1 MSAWS
6 LVRPIS
12 TEMKF
17 GAHVSIAGGIENAP
31 LRARELGCECFQM
44 FTRSPRGGR
53 PPELEGSLL
62 EAFFR
67 NCGEVVISDYYVHTP
82 YFINL
87 ASGKED
93 LRGKSVDLVREELER
108 SSALGVKYMMTHIG
122 SAKGIQRDVAI
133 DNVVD
138 SLSRVLRDYSGE
150 TQLLLENTAGQG
162 HTIGVSFEEI
172 SLILERTT
180 HGDLGVCID
189 TAHMFASGYDIR
201 SSEGVE
207 ELVECINT
215 VFAPGTVKLVHANDS
230 KAEFNSHKD
239 RHEHPGQ
246 GEIGIDC
253 FRSMIENPFFENL
266 DMIVEMP
273 PPEVAKDVELLK
285 RLRDAG

>member
-1 MSAWS
+1 
-6 LVRPIS
+6 
-12 TEMKF
+12 MKF

-31 LRARELGCECFQM
+31 LRARQLGCECFQM
-44 FTRSPRGGR
+44 FTRSPRGGK
-53 PPELEGSLL
+53 PPELEDRLL
-62 EAFFR
+62 ESFFL
-67 NCGEVVISDYYVHTP
+67 NCSEAAISDYYVHTP

-93 LRGKSVDLVREELER
+93 MRTRSVDLVREELER

-122 SAKGIQRDVAI
+122 SAKGMERDVAI
-133 DNVVD
+133 SNVVD
-138 SLSRVLRDYSGE
+138 SVLKILEDYRGT

-162 HTIGVSFEEI
+162 DTIGVSFEEI
-172 SLILERTT
+172 SLILKRISCD
-180 HGDLGVCID
+180 GLGVCID

-201 SSEGVE
+201 TCEGVQ
-207 ELVECINT
+207 ELVERMDA

-230 KAEFNSHKD
+230 KVGFNSHKD

-246 GEIGIDC
+246 GEIGIGC
-253 FRSMIENPFFENL
+253 FRAMIGNPFFENL

-285 RLRDAG
+285 KLRDAGI

>member
-1 MSAWS
+1 
-6 LVRPIS
+6 
-12 TEMKF
+12 MKF

-53 PPELEGSLL
+53 PPELDEPLL
-62 EAFFR
+62 EAFSR
-67 NCGEVVISDYYVHTP
+67 NCGEVAIGDYYVHTP

-122 SAKGIQRDVAI
+122 SAKEMERDVAI
-133 DNVVD
+133 SNVVD

-150 TQLLLENTAGQG
+150 TRLLLENTAGQG

-172 SLILERTT
+172 SLILKRVAYD
-180 HGDLGVCID
+180 DLGVCID

-201 SSEGVE
+201 TPDGVG
-207 ELVECINT
+207 ELVECIGA
-215 VFAPGTVKLVHANDS
+215 VFPPGTVKLVHANDS
-230 KAEFNSHKD
+230 KVGLNSNKD

-253 FRSMIENPFFENL
+253 FRAMIENPFFENL

-273 PPEVAKDVELLK
+273 PPDVAKDVELLK
-285 RLRDAG
+285 RLRDEG

>member
-1 MSAWS
+1 
-6 LVRPIS
+6 
-12 TEMKF
+12 MKF

-53 PPELEGSLL
+53 PPELEERLL

-67 NCGEVVISDYYVHTP
+67 NCSDVAISDYYVHTP

-87 ASGKED
+87 ASGKEE
-93 LRGKSVDLVREELER
+93 LRRKSVELVREELER

-122 SAKGIQRDVAI
+122 SARGMERDVAI
-133 DNVVD
+133 SNVVE
-138 SLSRVLRDYSGE
+138 SVSGVLRDYRGT

-162 HTIGVSFEEI
+162 DTIGVSFKEI
-172 SLILERTT
+172 SLILKRAAHE
-180 HGDLGVCID
+180 DLGVCID

-201 SSEGVE
+201 TPEDVE
-207 ELVECINT
+207 KLVERIDT

-230 KAEFNSHKD
+230 KVGFNSHKD

-253 FRSMIENPFFENL
+253 FRAMIENPFFENL

-273 PPEVAKDVELLK
+273 PPEVAKDVELLR

>member
-1 MSAWS
+1 
-6 LVRPIS
+6 
-12 TEMKF
+12 MKF

-53 PPELEGSLL
+53 PPELEERLL

-67 NCGEVVISDYYVHTP
+67 NCREVAISDYYVHTP

-87 ASGKED
+87 ASGKEE
-93 LRGKSVDLVREELER
+93 LRRKSVELVREELER

-122 SAKGIQRDVAI
+122 SAKGMERDVAI
-133 DNVVD
+133 SNVVE
-138 SLSRVLRDYSGE
+138 SLSKILRDYSGE

-172 SLILERTT
+172 SLILERTA
-180 HGDLGVCID
+180 HGGLGVCID

-201 SSEGVE
+201 TSEDVE
-207 ELVECINT
+207 ELVGRIGA

-230 KAEFNSHKD
+230 KVGFNSHKD

-273 PPEVAKDVELLK
+273 PPEVAKDVELLR
-285 RLRDAG
+285 RLRDEG

>member
-1 MSAWS
+1 
-6 LVRPIS
+6 
-12 TEMKF
+12 MKF

-44 FTRSPRGGR
+44 FTRSPRGGS
-53 PPELEGSLL
+53 PPDLEDRLL
-62 EAFFR
+62 ESFFL
-67 NCGEVVISDYYVHTP
+67 NCSEVSISDYYVHTP

-87 ASGKED
+87 ASGKEE
-93 LRGKSVDLVREELER
+93 LREKSADLVREELER

-138 SLSRVLRDYSGE
+138 SLLRVLENYRGT

-162 HTIGVSFEEI
+162 HTIGASFEEI
-172 SLILERTT
+172 SLILGRVAYD
-180 HGDLGVCID
+180 DLGVCID

-201 SSEGVE
+201 TPEGVE
-207 ELVECINT
+207 ELLERINA
-215 VFAPGTVKLVHANDS
+215 VFAPQTVKLVHANDS
-230 KAEFNSHKD
+230 KVDFNSSKD
-239 RHEHPGQ
+239 RHEHPGE
-246 GEIGIDC
+246 GKIGIDC
-253 FRSMIENPFFENL
+253 FRAMIENPFFENL

-285 RLRDAG
+285 RLRDTG

>member
-1 MSAWS
+1 
-6 LVRPIS
+6 
-12 TEMKF
+12 MKF

-53 PPELEGSLL
+53 PPELDEPLL

-67 NCGEVVISDYYVHTP
+67 NCGEVSISDYYVHTP

-122 SAKGIQRDVAI
+122 SAREMERDVAI
-133 DNVVD
+133 SNVAD

-162 HTIGVSFEEI
+162 HTIGASFEEI
-172 SLILERTT
+172 SLILERTA

-201 SSEGVE
+201 TSEGVG
-207 ELVECINT
+207 ELVECIGS

-230 KAEFNSHKD
+230 KVGFNSNKD
-239 RHEHPGQ
+239 RHEHPGE

-253 FRSMIENPFFENL
+253 FRAMIGNPFFENL

-285 RLRDAG
+285 KLRDSGI

>member
-1 MSAWS
+1 
-6 LVRPIS
+6 
-12 TEMKF
+12 MKF

-53 PPELEGSLL
+53 PPELDESLL
-62 EAFFR
+62 EAFSR
-67 NCGEVVISDYYVHTP
+67 NCGEVAIGDYYVHTP

-122 SAKGIQRDVAI
+122 SAKEMEREVAI
-133 DNVVD
+133 SNVVD
-138 SLSRVLRDYSGE
+138 SLLRILRDYSGQ

-162 HTIGVSFEEI
+162 HTIGASFEEI
-172 SLILERTT
+172 SLILKRVAYD
-180 HGDLGVCID
+180 DLGVCID

-201 SSEGVE
+201 TSEGVG
-207 ELVECINT
+207 ELVECLGAA
-215 VFAPGTVKLVHANDS
+215 FAPGTVKLVHANDS
-230 KAEFNSHKD
+230 KVGFNSNKD

-253 FRSMIENPFFENL
+253 FRAMIGNPFFENL

-273 PPEVAKDVELLK
+273 PPDVAKDVELLK
-285 RLRDAG
+285 RLRDEG

>member
-1 MSAWS
+1 
-6 LVRPIS
+6 
-12 TEMKF
+12 MKF

-53 PPELEGSLL
+53 PPELEDRLL
-62 EAFFR
+62 EAFFL
-67 NCGEVVISDYYVHTP
+67 NCSEVSISDYYVHTP

-93 LRGKSVDLVREELER
+93 LREKSVDLVREELER

-138 SLSRVLRDYSGE
+138 SLLRVLGGYSGT

-162 HTIGVSFEEI
+162 DTVGVSFEEI
-172 SLILERTT
+172 SLILGRVAYD
-180 HGDLGVCID
+180 DLGVCID

-201 SSEGVE
+201 TSEGIE
-207 ELVECINT
+207 DLVGQIGAA
-215 VFAPGTVKLVHANDS
+215 FAPGTVKLVHANDS
-230 KAEFNSHKD
+230 KVDFDSSKD
-239 RHEHPGQ
+239 RHEHPGE
-246 GEIGIDC
+246 GKIGIDC
-253 FRSMIENPFFENL
+253 FRAMIGNPFFENL

-273 PPEVAKDVELLK
+273 PPEVAKDVALLK

>member
-1 MSAWS
+1 
-6 LVRPIS
+6 
-12 TEMKF
+12 MKF

-31 LRARELGCECFQM
+31 LRARDIGCECFQM

-53 PPELEGSLL
+53 PPELDESLL

-67 NCGEVVISDYYVHTP
+67 NCGEVSISDYYVHTP

-122 SAKGIQRDVAI
+122 SAREVERDTAI
-133 DNVVD
+133 SNVVD
-138 SLSRVLRDYSGE
+138 SLSRVLRDYCGE

-162 HTIGVSFEEI
+162 HTIGASFEEI
-172 SLILERTT
+172 SLILERTER
-180 HGDLGVCID
+180 GDIGVCID

-201 SSEGVE
+201 TSEGVA
-207 ELVECINT
+207 ELVECVGS

-230 KAEFNSHKD
+230 KVGFNSNKD
-239 RHEHPGQ
+239 RHEHPGE

-253 FRSMIENPFFENL
+253 FMAMIRNPFFENL

-285 RLRDAG
+285 KLRDSGL

>member
-1 MSAWS
+1 
-6 LVRPIS
+6 
-12 TEMKF
+12 MKF

-53 PPELEGSLL
+53 SPELDEPLL
-62 EAFFR
+62 EAFSR
-67 NCGEVVISDYYVHTP
+67 NCGEVAISDYYVHTP

-122 SAKGIQRDVAI
+122 SAREMERDTAI
-133 DNVVD
+133 SNVVD
-138 SLSRVLRDYSGE
+138 SLLRILRDYSGTTE
-150 TQLLLENTAGQG
+150 LLLENTAGQG

-172 SLILERTT
+172 SLILKRVAYD
-180 HGDLGVCID
+180 DLGVCID

-201 SSEGVE
+201 TSEGVG
-207 ELVECINT
+207 ELVECIDT

-230 KAEFNSHKD
+230 KVGFNSNKD

-253 FRSMIENPFFENL
+253 FRAMIENPFFENL

-273 PPEVAKDVELLK
+273 PPDVAKDVELLK
-285 RLRDAG
+285 RLRDEG